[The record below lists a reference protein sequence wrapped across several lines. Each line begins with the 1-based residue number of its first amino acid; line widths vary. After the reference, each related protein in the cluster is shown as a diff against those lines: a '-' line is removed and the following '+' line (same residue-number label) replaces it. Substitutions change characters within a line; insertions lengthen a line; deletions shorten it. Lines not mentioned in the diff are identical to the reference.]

1 MSNTFKKRDKEME
14 VRENE
19 ARRSHIRFNGNDITL
34 AAKMLD
40 ILSNTIDIIYYLM
53 DRGDE
58 RSFVIMLVSAENIDV
73 KELMTQQ
80 KRDTDILFEIDEA
93 SSLYAVVC
101 QDTKIDGGYHFAERV
116 FSHMKS
122 GDAAEVYCTELEVRT
137 TTHDIKY
144 VIFKVLETFIQSK
157 VDGRCGEVIFKSLN

>member
-1 MSNTFKKRDKEME
+1 ME
-14 VRENE
+14 VRVNE
-19 ARRSHIRFNGNDITL
+19 MGRDHIRFDGNDISL
-34 AAKMLD
+34 AATMVD
-40 ILSNTIDIIYYLM
+40 ELSTTIEIMYYLM
-53 DRGDE
+53 ERGEE
-58 RSFVIMLVSAENIDV
+58 RAFVIMLVSAENIDV

-157 VDGRCGEVIFKSLN
+157 VDGRSGEVVFKSLN

>member
-1 MSNTFKKRDKEME
+1 ME

-19 ARRSHIRFNGNDITL
+19 AKRTNIRFDGNDITL

-40 ILSNTIDIIYYLM
+40 VLTNTIDIIYYLM

-58 RSFVIMLVSAENIDV
+58 RSFVVMLVSAENIDV
-73 KELMTQQ
+73 QALLEEQ
-80 KRDTDILFEIDEA
+80 KRDTDMLFEIDEEA
-93 SSLYAVVC
+93 SLYAVIC

-116 FSHMKS
+116 LRHMKS
-122 GDAAEVYCTELEVRT
+122 GDATEVYCTELEVRT
-137 TTHDIKY
+137 TTHNIKY

-157 VDGRCGEVIFKSLN
+157 VNGRSGEVIFKSIN

>member
-19 ARRSHIRFNGNDITL
+19 TRRSDIRFNGNDIAL
-34 AAKMLD
+34 AAKMLET
-40 ILSNTIDIIYYLM
+40 LTNTIDIIYYLM

-73 KELMTQQ
+73 QALLAEQ
-80 KRDTDILFEIDEA
+80 KRDTDILFEIDEEA
-93 SSLYAVVC
+93 SVYAVIC

-116 FSHMKS
+116 LRHMKS
-122 GDAAEVYCTELEVRT
+122 GDAAELYCTELEVRT
-137 TTHDIKY
+137 TTHNIKY

-157 VDGRCGEVIFKSLN
+157 VDGRSDEVIFKSLN

>member
-1 MSNTFKKRDKEME
+1 ME

-19 ARRSHIRFNGNDITL
+19 ARRSHIRFNGNDIAM

-116 FSHMKS
+116 FSHMKT

-157 VDGRCGEVIFKSLN
+157 IDGKCGEVIFKSLN

>member
-1 MSNTFKKRDKEME
+1 ME

-19 ARRSHIRFNGNDITL
+19 TRRSHIRFNGNDIAL

-40 ILSNTIDIIYYLM
+40 ALTNTIDIIYYLM

-58 RSFVIMLVSAENIDV
+58 RSFVVMLVSAENIDV
-73 KELMTQQ
+73 QALLAEQ
-80 KRDTDILFEIDEA
+80 KRDTDILFEIDEEA
-93 SSLYAVVC
+93 SVYAVIC

-116 FSHMKS
+116 FRHMKS
-122 GDAAEVYCTELEVRT
+122 GDAAELYCTELEVRT

-157 VDGRCGEVIFKSLN
+157 VDGRSDEVIFKSLN

>member
-1 MSNTFKKRDKEME
+1 ME

-19 ARRSHIRFNGNDITL
+19 TRRSHIRFNGNDISL

-40 ILSNTIDIIYYLM
+40 TISNTIDILYYLM

-58 RSFVIMLVSAENIDV
+58 RSFVIMLVSAKNIDL
-73 KELMTQQ
+73 KALLEQE
-80 KRDTDILFEIDEA
+80 KRDTDILFEIVDA
-93 SSLYAVVC
+93 IPVYAVIC

-116 FSHMKS
+116 LRHMKE
-122 GDAAEVYCTELEVRT
+122 GEAEDIYCTELEVRS
-137 TTHDIKY
+137 TTHHIKY

-157 VDGRCGEVIFKSLN
+157 VEGRSGEVTFKSLN

>member
-1 MSNTFKKRDKEME
+1 ME

-19 ARRSHIRFNGNDITL
+19 TRRSNIRFNGNDIAL

-40 ILSNTIDIIYYLM
+40 TMSNTIDILYYLM

-73 KELMTQQ
+73 KALLAQQ
-80 KRDTDILFEIDEA
+80 KRDTDILFEVDEA
-93 SSLYAVVC
+93 SSLYAVIC

-116 FSHMKS
+116 LRHMKEVK
-122 GDAAEVYCTELEVRT
+122 AEELYCTELEVRT
-137 TTHDIKY
+137 TTHNIKY
-144 VIFKVLETFIQSK
+144 VIFKVLETFIKSK
-157 VDGRCGEVIFKSLN
+157 VDGRSGEVIFKSLN